1 MSKDLT
7 TALAVALAL
16 TAPAALADVT
26 PAEVWASWQQGGQGR
41 TTTAAS
47 TQTTGDSLIVSG
59 INTVIAGEGGNT
71 SILLGEVRF
80 RDNGDGT
87 VAVLFPDSF
96 PVLVTTPLSPGSA
109 QTEEITVTLT
119 IPGHA
124 ITASGTATALS
135 YQTDFPT
142 AAATATVVDATDG
155 SGAVDIAVNLTGASG
170 TYQLQAADLSTDMTH
185 AYKARTVDLKLTSS
199 GGADLDGTFA
209 LSLTDLAGGLGLSG
223 IPPDGGPDFQL
234 ALNQGMTLDLNASYG
249 IGSFDVTATDQGN
262 PLKINGTLGGGDFA
276 ARFTDQ
282 IFRYQAM
289 AKAMSLNVAAT
300 DPSSGQPFSLSATLA
315 STASSA
321 EIAGPNWA
329 DSDDFNAALKRGVTL
344 SASADLGP
352 AMVDFT
358 SGQTAPNQT
367 GPKTSLTAQIGG
379 ADTRLAMNDTQ
390 LGYDLNAKA
399 LSFSVAAP
407 DLSMPEGGV
416 DLTELA
422 LSFVMPLMK
431 SDTPEPFGLLLK
443 IIDLDLA
450 DGVWALFDPS
460 GLLPRDPAT
469 LILDAK
475 GSATL
480 TQDITDDAVIA
491 GTPPG
496 LLNALDLPQLLLRI
510 AGAEVAATGAF
521 TFDNS
526 DTTTFPGIPLP
537 TGKLDITALGLNG
550 LIDTLVNMGILS
562 SDEAMQARMLIA
574 VIANSS
580 PDKDEMTSVLEFRD
594 KGFFANGARLQ

>member
-7 TALAVALAL
+7 TALAIALTL
-16 TAPAALADVT
+16 TAPAAWADVT
-26 PAEVWASWQQGGQGR
+26 PAEVWASWQQGGQGH
-41 TTTAAS
+41 TTAAS
-47 TQTTGDSLIVSG
+47 TQTVGDSLIVSG
-59 INTVIAGEGGNT
+59 INTVIAGEGGDT

-96 PVLVTTPLSPGSA
+96 PVLVTTPVTPGSA

-135 YQTDFPT
+135 YQTNFP
-142 AAATATVVDATDG
+142 AIAATTTLPDAQSG
-155 SGAVDIAVNLTGASG
+155 GAVDIAVNLTGASG
-170 TYQLQAADLSTDMTH
+170 TYQLQAADLATSMTH
-185 AYKARTVDLKLTSS
+185 AYRAKTVDLKLTTS

-300 DPSSGQPFSLSATLA
+300 DPSSGQPLSLSVTLA

-352 AMVDFT
+352 ATVDFT
-358 SGQTAPNQT
+358 SGQTALNQT
-367 GPKTSLTAQIGG
+367 APTSLTAQIGG
-379 ADTRLAMNDTQ
+379 ADTRLAMRDAQ
-390 LGYDLNAKA
+390 LGYDMNAKA

-407 DLSMPEGGV
+407 DLPMPDGRV
-416 DLTELA
+416 DLTELG
-422 LSFVMPLMK
+422 LSFVLPLMK

-480 TQDITDDAVIA
+480 TQDITDDAVTS

-510 AGAEVAATGAF
+510 AGAELAAKGAF

-562 SDEAMQARMLIA
+562 SDDAMQARMLIA
-574 VIANSS
+574 VIANSN
-580 PDKDEMTSVLEFRD
+580 PDKDEMTSLLEFRD
-594 KGFFANGARLQ
+594 KGFFANGASLP

>member
-1 MSKDLT
+1 
-7 TALAVALAL
+7 
-16 TAPAALADVT
+16 
-26 PAEVWASWQQGGQGR
+26 
-41 TTTAAS
+41 
-47 TQTTGDSLIVSG
+47 
-59 INTVIAGEGGNT
+59 
-71 SILLGEVRF
+71 
-80 RDNGDGT
+80 
-87 VAVLFPDSF
+87 
-96 PVLVTTPLSPGSA
+96 
-109 QTEEITVTLT
+109 
-119 IPGHA
+119 
-124 ITASGTATALS
+124 
-135 YQTDFPT
+135 
-142 AAATATVVDATDG
+142 
-155 SGAVDIAVNLTGASG
+155 
-170 TYQLQAADLSTDMTH
+170 
-185 AYKARTVDLKLTSS
+185 
-199 GGADLDGTFA
+199 
-209 LSLTDLAGGLGLSG
+209 
-223 IPPDGGPDFQL
+223 
-234 ALNQGMTLDLNASYG
+234 
-249 IGSFDVTATDQGN
+249 
-262 PLKINGTLGGGDFA
+262 LGGGDFA

-329 DSDDFNAALKRGVTL
+329 NSDDFNAALKRGVTL

-352 AMVDFT
+352 AMVDFA
-358 SGQTAPNQT
+358 SGQTAPNPT

-407 DLSMPEGGV
+407 DLPMPDGRV
-416 DLTELA
+416 DLTELG
-422 LSFVMPLMK
+422 LSFVLPLMK

-450 DGVWALFDPS
+450 DGVWRLFDPS

-480 TQDITDDAVIA
+480 TQDITDDAVTD

-510 AGAEVAATGAF
+510 AGAELAAKGAF
-521 TFDNS
+521 TFDDR

-562 SDEAMQARMLIA
+562 SDDAMQARMLIA